1 MSEAYEEPL
10 PKSNRRTM
18 LIGGVAAVLLGCC
31 ALLFVVVTVV
41 GLDPFGLNI
50 FARLTGRYDAAATVM
65 PADTGLYAGVNLLN
79 LDSEEIGRLAQPF
92 IEATGDPQVENLDGA
107 QSELVEEIESGL
119 GINIETDVIPWIG
132 QYLGFGITG
141 FTFDNFGEV
150 ESADWILAVE
160 ARNRGAADEF
170 LLKLRDGLADSSGNE
185 ITEQSYGGAALYVM
199 QSGSPA
205 EQIAFGRSGGL
216 VILGA
221 NLAAVQAAIDA
232 QDGDSLDE
240 SDNYRQIIGDL
251 PRARALTI
259 YTSGDEVRE
268 FLDQVGSTAPIP
280 VNPDGLPIANFAS
293 SATTF
298 SIVEAGLQID
308 MVSYFD
314 QEQLTAAQQA
324 LLEAADQPSET
335 AEIFPD
341 QTLAYMSGQR
351 LDLLW
356 LAIREATGD
365 EVGFDESMD
374 AFGREFGVNPHTDL
388 FPLLNGEWAI
398 GLMAGQSGLLAEE
411 LEVPLGF
418 SLIAG
423 TDRPQELAGT
433 VENIRAALEGQLL
446 IVNETETNG
455 INGYQVGL
463 SETAAPAF
471 YFGLEQGY
479 LFIASSEEAAVETF
493 TDGPTLAESE
503 QYQAVQAEFSRGINP
518 ALYLDVRA
526 LLGTFRESR
535 AGFDLLDF
543 NESVEFF
550 EPIEA
555 IALGNAYEGDLRRTQ
570 IIIFIETE

>member
-1 MSEAYEEPL
+1 
-10 PKSNRRTM
+10 
-18 LIGGVAAVLLGCC
+18 
-31 ALLFVVVTVV
+31 
-41 GLDPFGLNI
+41 
-50 FARLTGRYDAAATVM
+50 
-65 PADTGLYAGVNLLN
+65 
-79 LDSEEIGRLAQPF
+79 
-92 IEATGDPQVENLDGA
+92 
-107 QSELVEEIESGL
+107 
-119 GINIETDVIPWIG
+119 
-132 QYLGFGITG
+132 
-141 FTFDNFGEV
+141 
-150 ESADWILAVE
+150 
-160 ARNRGAADEF
+160 
-170 LLKLRDGLADSSGNE
+170 
-185 ITEQSYGGAALYVM
+185 
-199 QSGSPA
+199 
-205 EQIAFGRSGGL
+205 
-216 VILGA
+216 
-221 NLAAVQAAIDA
+221 
-232 QDGDSLDE
+232 
-240 SDNYRQIIGDL
+240 
-251 PRARALTI
+251 
-259 YTSGDEVRE
+259 
-268 FLDQVGSTAPIP
+268 
-280 VNPDGLPIANFAS
+280 
-293 SATTF
+293 
-298 SIVEAGLQID
+298 LQID

-433 VENIRAALEGQLL
+433 VEDIRSALEGQLL
-446 IVNETETNG
+446 TVREATTDG
-455 INGYQVGL
+455 RTGYEVSL

-479 LFIASSEEAAVETF
+479 LFIASSEGAAVETF